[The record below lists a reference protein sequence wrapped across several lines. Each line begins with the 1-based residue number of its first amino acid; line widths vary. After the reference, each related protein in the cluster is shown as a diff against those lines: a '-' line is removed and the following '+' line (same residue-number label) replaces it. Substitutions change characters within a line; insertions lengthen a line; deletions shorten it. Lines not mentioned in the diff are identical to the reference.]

1 MVRGLTRP
9 RWGHGPP
16 SFATRAE
23 AVSLSTSLSLIRSID
38 EGERREIIRK
48 YNTKLSNKSYARK

>member
-23 AVSLSTSLSLIRSID
+23 AVSLSTSLSLIRGID
-38 EGERREIIRK
+38 ERGTPRDNPQIQHKTEQ
-48 YNTKLSNKSYARK
+48 